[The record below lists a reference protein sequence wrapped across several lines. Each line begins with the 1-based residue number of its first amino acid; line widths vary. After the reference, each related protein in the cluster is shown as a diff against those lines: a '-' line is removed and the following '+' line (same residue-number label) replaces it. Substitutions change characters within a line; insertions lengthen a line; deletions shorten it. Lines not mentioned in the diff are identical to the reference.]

1 MMRKGT
7 GTAVRT
13 KTGYTTDK
21 IMNYRIDDAVMNPE
35 TKVITWKSNGR
46 HPMDDMTTDWY
57 NLGIITEAEK
67 AATDAARKIMDDV
80 FVNEWKASRNNR
92 TAEEIAEERFE
103 MRAAFG
109 PGETVVNVI
118 TGERTLHQTGERT
131 VL

>member
-1 MMRKGT
+1 MKKGT
-7 GTAVRT
+7 GTAMRT
-13 KTGYTTDK
+13 KTGYTPDK
-21 IMNYRIDDAVMNPE
+21 LVNYRIDDAVTNPE
-35 TKVITWKSNGR
+35 TKVITWTSNGR
-46 HPMDDMTTDWY
+46 CPMDDMTTDWY

-67 AATDAARKIMDDV
+67 AATDAARENMNDV
-80 FVNEWKASRNNR
+80 FINEWKASRNNR

-118 TGERTLHQTGERT
+118 TGERT